1 MHLVSVIIP
10 SYKQAVFLPEAIE
23 SVRTQTYRHY
33 EIIVVDDGSPDETAR
48 VARGY
53 AEVRYFYQDNK
64 GVSAARNLGIRE
76 SLGSY
81 LVFLD
86 ADDRLLPDH
95 LSISLEAF
103 EKNPGAAFVC
113 GQYRCFG
120 AASPGHIHN
129 CEPLPDHYGTLLR
142 GLHDGFIGSLITV
155 MLQRKVLLSIDGFKE
170 DLLAGED
177 YEILLRILKRYPMHC
192 HHQYVAEYRTHDMQ
206 MTRNLDRILEGV
218 FRVYRLERRFVKAH
232 PEYLEAYQAGI
243 KALQD
248 SAGEPLIW
256 QMVSAA
262 RSANWK
268 LAIHL
273 LVLLLRF
280 YPDGIAN
287 LLRHKLAKAL
297 SRSPVARSDN

>member
-1 MHLVSVIIP
+1 MDRVSVVIP
-10 SYKQAVFLPEAIE
+10 CYKQAVFLSEAIE
-23 SVRTQTYRHY
+23 SVLAQSHPNH
-33 EIIVVDDGSPDETAR
+33 EIIVVDDGSPDHTAQ
-48 VARGY
+48 VAQSY
-53 AEVRYFYQDNK
+53 SNVRYIHQANQ
-64 GVSAARNLGIRE
+64 GVGSARNHGLRE
-76 SLGSY
+76 SRGNLV
-81 LVFLD
+81 VFLD
-86 ADDRLLPDH
+86 ADDRLLPH
-95 LSISLEAF
+95 HFEASLEAF
-103 EKNPGAAFVC
+103 RKRPDVAFVC

-120 AASPGHIHN
+120 AAVPGHIHN
-129 CEPLPDHYGTLLR
+129 CDPRPDHYGTLLR
-142 GLHDGFIGSLITV
+142 GFHDGFIGSLITV

-192 HHQYVAEYRTHDMQ
+192 HHQYVAEYRIHDMQ
-206 MTRNLDRILEGV
+206 MTRKLDRILEGV
-218 FRVYRLERRFVKAH
+218 FRVYRLERRYVKAH

-287 LLRHKLAKAL
+287 LLRHKLAKTL
-297 SRSPVARSDN
+297 SRSPVARSDS